1 MYQEILDMNKVTP
14 YPKLEHYKKS
24 FVCSGSV
31 LWNQLP
37 DNLKSVDSLDI
48 FKILVR
54 KHIAFNK

>member
-1 MYQEILDMNKVTP
+1 MNEDRLMRRITP

-24 FVCSGSV
+24 VVYSGSV

-48 FKILVR
+48 F
-54 KHIAFNK
+54 